1 MHFFLKV
8 AVPKYLKLEIL
19 PSSSM
24 TVPPNSSGNVTQEM
38 KITNTQ
44 QGEKNIMLKLKLT
57 YKAGGNSVGF

>member
-1 MHFFLKV
+1 V

-19 PSSSM
+19 PASSM